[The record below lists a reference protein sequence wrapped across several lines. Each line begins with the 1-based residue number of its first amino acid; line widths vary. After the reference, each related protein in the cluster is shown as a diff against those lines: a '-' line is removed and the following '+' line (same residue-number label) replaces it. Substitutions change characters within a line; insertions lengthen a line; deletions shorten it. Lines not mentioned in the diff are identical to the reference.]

1 MSFNDSQR
9 CMDIAF
15 INFEKGGSSK
25 DNPCKLL
32 CRIVLFVF
40 AAIILIG
47 IGYFAGLKAGYFAAP
62 SDACCY
68 GVLDFE
74 FDLDR
79 DDG

>member
-15 INFEKGGSSK
+15 INSEKRGGSK
-25 DNPCKLL
+25 DDPCKLL
-32 CRIVLFVF
+32 CRIVLFVLLAVF
-40 AAIILIG
+40 FVG
-47 IGYFAGLKAGYFAAP
+47 IGYFAGLQAGYFAAP

-68 GVLDFE
+68 GVLEFE

-79 DDG
+79 NDG